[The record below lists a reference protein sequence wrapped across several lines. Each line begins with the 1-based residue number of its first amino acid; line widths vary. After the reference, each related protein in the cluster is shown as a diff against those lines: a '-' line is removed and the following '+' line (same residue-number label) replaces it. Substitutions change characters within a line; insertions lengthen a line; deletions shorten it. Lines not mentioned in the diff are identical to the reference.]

1 MNRRTRIDRADFYSG
16 LATLVI
22 GLFALVES
30 LRMPRLEHLNINP
43 YTVPGLVPGLL
54 GAILTVLGLVLLL
67 RGLKGPRVPA
77 DPAPLADPADPAA
90 QSADHAQTGHWLTDS
105 WKRVF
110 LALGTTIGYAGF
122 LFGQVPFVIATTI
135 FVFTFTV
142 GAEWLN
148 RTRPRS
154 LAKTAAW
161 ALLLALGM
169 AFAVQYIFVELFRV
183 RLPG

>member
-1 MNRRTRIDRADFYSG
+1 MTRPTRMARIDRTDFYSG

-30 LRMPRLEHLNINP
+30 LRMPRLEHLNVNP

-67 RGLKGPRVPA
+67 RGLKGPR
-77 DPAPLADPADPAA
+77 AA
-90 QSADHAQTGHWLTDS
+90 AEEPPTPDHNVDDSIETGFRLTDS

-110 LALGTTIGYAGF
+110 LALGTTVGYAGF
-122 LFGQVPFVIATTI
+122 LFGQVPFVIATAL
-135 FVFTFTV
+135 FVFAFTV

-154 LAKTAAW
+154 LAKTAVA
-161 ALLLALGM
+161 ALVLALVM
-169 AFAVQYIFVELFRV
+169 AFAVQYVFVELFRV

>member
-1 MNRRTRIDRADFYSG
+1 MTRPTRIDRMDVYSG

-30 LRMPRLEHLNINP
+30 VRMPRLEDLDVNP

-67 RGLKGPRVPA
+67 RGLKGPRATAEEPPPDGGA
-77 DPAPLADPADPAA
+77 E
-90 QSADHAQTGHWLTDS
+90 TGAVLSGS
-105 WKRVF
+105 WKRVL
-110 LALGTTIGYAGF
+110 LAVATTIGYAGF
-122 LFGQVPFVIATTI
+122 LFGQVPFVIATTL
-135 FVFTFTV
+135 FVFAFTV

-148 RTRPRS
+148 PARPRS
-154 LAKTAAW
+154 MAATAAG
-161 ALLLALGM
+161 ALVLALIM
-169 AFAVQYIFVELFRV
+169 AFAVQYVFVEMFRV

>member
-1 MNRRTRIDRADFYSG
+1 MNSRTRIDRMDFYSG

-30 LRMPRLEHLNINP
+30 LRMPRLADQNINP
-43 YTVPGLVPGLL
+43 YTVPGLVPGIL
-54 GAILTVLGLVLLL
+54 GAILTVLGLMLLL
-67 RGLKGPRVPA
+67 RGLKGPRRATDEGLEIVPG
-77 DPAPLADPADPAA
+77 PR
-90 QSADHAQTGHWLTDS
+90 LTDS

-110 LALGTTIGYAGF
+110 LALATTIGYAGF
-122 LFGQVPFVIATTI
+122 LFGQVHFVIATTL
-135 FVFTFTV
+135 FVFAFTV

-154 LAKTAAW
+154 LAITAVF
-161 ALLLALGM
+161 ALVLALVI
-169 AFAVQYIFVELFRV
+169 AFGVQYVFEELFRV